1 MHYFPSRGKVKRT
14 KLQGLSKTG
23 ISRGM
28 LGAAW
33 GWAAF
38 LTIASCRAKMID
50 WTLEAVEMSKK
61 WKGLKAG
68 YIHFTLS
75 SSSYSFCVYFEIVSM
90 LCSSEIPLYFSILV
104 SRLRFTVNQSFLSLS
119 VSGALIVEYFYQRD
133 LKSHSTLV
141 QWGIFWEGENTN
153 SLLKG
158 IRWHI
163 GPMFKPT
170 TLQLTWYSN

>member
-23 ISRGM
+23 TSRGM

-38 LTIASCRAKMID
+38 LTIASCQAKMID
-50 WTLEAVEMSKK
+50 WTLKAVEMSKK

-68 YIHFTLS
+68 NIHFALS
-75 SSSYSFCVYFEIVSM
+75 SSSHSFCVYFEIVSM
-90 LCSSEIPLYFSILV
+90 LCSSEIPLCFSILV
-104 SRLRFTVNQSFLSLS
+104 SRLRFTVTQSFLSLS
-119 VSGALIVEYFYQRD
+119 ISGALIVEYFYQRD

-141 QWGIFWEGENTN
+141 EWGIFWEGKIQTHC
-153 SLLKG
+153 SRALD
-158 IRWHI
+158 HI
-163 GPMFKPT
+163 LAQCSN
-170 TLQLTWYSN
+170 LQHFG